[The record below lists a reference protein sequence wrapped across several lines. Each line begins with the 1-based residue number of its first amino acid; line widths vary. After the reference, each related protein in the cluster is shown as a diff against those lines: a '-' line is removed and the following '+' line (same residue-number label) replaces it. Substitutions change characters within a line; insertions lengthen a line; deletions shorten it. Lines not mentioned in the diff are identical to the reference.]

1 MIKIL
6 FFIDKFG
13 YNGSI
18 GGAEKVLITLVNH
31 MNPKKFDITVQT
43 LYPDE
48 YAELLNP
55 YIKYKFCYPK
65 KSSFS
70 NNLFRVEAQLGLT
83 YPLHIK
89 GDYDIE
95 VAYLDAETT
104 KIMAASTNE
113 KAKKIAWVHCDFE
126 VAVKDKE
133 LFINKTV
140 NMYRKFDKIACV
152 SEKCKES
159 FISMFGNNPEVVVI
173 HNVID
178 DKEILDKAKQ
188 PIPEDVLKQK
198 MTLCTVGNL
207 TPPKNHIRLLSS
219 VRKLHEDGFDFDLWI
234 VGDGQQRPTVEKYI
248 RDNQMDSYVTLVG
261 FQKNPYTFM
270 READI
275 LVCSSNYEG
284 LSTFISEGLILG
296 KPIVTTDCSGM
307 NELLGD
313 SEYGMITPNEDNAF
327 YQGIKGM
334 LSKDSNQLQH
344 YSEKSLERGKMFSAD
359 YLTEYTEKFFE
370 DIYNC
375 KE

>member
-13 YNGSI
+13 YMGSI

-31 MNPKKFDITVQT
+31 MDPNKFDITVQT

-48 YAELLNP
+48 HAELLNP
-55 YIKYKFCYPK
+55 YIKYKYCYSR

-95 VAYLDAETT
+95 VAFLEAETT
-104 KIMAASTNE
+104 KIMAASTNK
-113 KAKKIAWVHCDFE
+113 KAKKIVWIHCDFE

-133 LFINKTV
+133 LFIKKTA
-140 NMYRKFDKIACV
+140 NQYRKFDQIVCV

-159 FISMFGNNPEVVVI
+159 FVSMFGNDSEATVI

-178 DKEILDKAKQ
+178 EKDILDKAEQ
-188 PIPEDVLKQK
+188 PLPPNTLKQK
-198 MTLCTVGNL
+198 ITLCTVGNF

-219 VRKLHEDGFDFDLWI
+219 ARKLHEDGFDFDLWI
-234 VGDGQQRPTVEKYI
+234 VGDGQQRPTIEKFI
-248 RDNQMDSYVTLVG
+248 RDNQMDSYVTLFG
-261 FQKNPYTFM
+261 FQKNPYPFM

-296 KPIVTTDCSGM
+296 KPILTTDCSGM
-307 NELLGD
+307 RELLGE
-313 SEYGMITPNEDNAF
+313 SEYGIIVTNNDESF
-327 YQGIKGM
+327 YFGLKNLMNSG
-334 LSKDSNQLQH
+334 DEQLQKLA
-344 YSEKSLERGKMFSAD
+344 EKSLERGKIFCAG
-359 YLTEYTEKFFE
+359 YLTEHTEKLFE
-370 DIYNC
+370 DVYNN
-375 KE
+375 K

>member
-6 FFIDKFG
+6 FFIDKFA

-31 MNPKKFDITVQT
+31 MDPNKFDITVQT

-55 YIKYKFCYPK
+55 NIKYKYCYPK
-65 KSSFS
+65 KTSFS
-70 NNLFRVEAQLGLT
+70 NYLFRVEAQLGLT

-95 VAYLDAETT
+95 VAYLEAETT
-104 KIMAASTNE
+104 KIMAASTNK
-113 KAKKIAWVHCDFE
+113 KAKKVAWVHCDFE

-133 LFINKTV
+133 LFIKKTA
-140 NMYRKFDKIACV
+140 NQYRKFDKIACV

-159 FISMFGNNPEVVVI
+159 FISMFGNNPEVAVI

-178 DKEILDKAKQ
+178 DKEILNKAKQ
-188 PIPEDVLKQK
+188 PLPANVLKQK
-198 MTLCTVGNL
+198 MTLCTVGNF

-219 VRKLHEDGFDFDLWI
+219 ARKLHEDGFDFDLWI
-234 VGDGQQRPTVEKYI
+234 IGDGQQRPMIEEFI
-248 RDNQMDSYVTLVG
+248 RDNHMDLYVILFG
-261 FQKNPYTFM
+261 FQKNPYPYM
-270 READI
+270 READT

-307 NELLGD
+307 RELLGD
-313 SEYGMITPNEDNAF
+313 SEYGMITANEDNAF
-327 YQGIKGM
+327 YQGLKDM
-334 LSKDSNQLQH
+334 LSKNINQLQ
-344 YSEKSLERGKMFSAD
+344 YCSEKSLERGKMFSAD
-359 YLTEYTEKFFE
+359 YLTKYTEKFFE
-370 DIYNC
+370 DINNHQ
-375 KE
+375 

>member
-6 FFIDKFG
+6 FFIDKFA

-31 MNPKKFDITVQT
+31 MDPNKFDITVQT

-55 YIKYKFCYPK
+55 NIKYKYCYPK
-65 KSSFS
+65 KTSFS
-70 NNLFRVEAQLGLT
+70 NYLFRVEAQLGLT

-95 VAYLDAETT
+95 VAYLEAETT
-104 KIMAASTNE
+104 KIMAASTNK
-113 KAKKIAWVHCDFE
+113 KAKKVAWVHCDFE

-133 LFINKTV
+133 LFIKKTA
-140 NMYRKFDKIACV
+140 NQYRKFDKIACV

-159 FISMFGNNPEVVVI
+159 FISMFGNNPEVAVI

-178 DKEILDKAKQ
+178 DKEILNKAKQ
-188 PIPEDVLKQK
+188 PLPANVLKQK
-198 MTLCTVGNL
+198 MTLCTVGNF

-219 VRKLHEDGFDFDLWI
+219 ARKLHEDGFDFDLWI
-234 VGDGQQRPTVEKYI
+234 IGDGQQRPMIEEFI
-248 RDNQMDSYVTLVG
+248 RDNHMDLYVILFG
-261 FQKNPYTFM
+261 FQKNPYPYM
-270 READI
+270 READT

-307 NELLGD
+307 RELLGD
-313 SEYGMITPNEDNAF
+313 SEYGMITANEDNAF
-327 YQGIKGM
+327 YQGLKDI
-334 LSKDSNQLQH
+334 LSKNINQLQ
-344 YSEKSLERGKMFSAD
+344 YCSEKSLERGKMFSAD
-359 YLTEYTEKFFE
+359 YLTKYTEKFFE
-370 DIYNC
+370 DIYNN
-375 KE
+375 